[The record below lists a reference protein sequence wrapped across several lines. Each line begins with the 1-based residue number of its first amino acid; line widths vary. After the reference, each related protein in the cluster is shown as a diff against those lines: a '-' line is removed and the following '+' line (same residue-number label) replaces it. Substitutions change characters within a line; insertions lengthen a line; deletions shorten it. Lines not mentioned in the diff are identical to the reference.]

1 MALPMPAT
9 FRNLLQRRQ
18 PILLGDVPPPAPM
31 KSSMTTS
38 RTRVEWER
46 AVVLSVARGI
56 EPDAD
61 KVMHWFSCDVICELG
76 GKTAQQLVEEGAT
89 ARLLD
94 MLVTIRSGHRDR

>member
-1 MALPMPAT
+1 MPAT
-9 FRNLLQRRQ
+9 FRNFRQQRS
-18 PILLGDVPPPAPM
+18 PILLGDVPPPTLPLN
-31 KSSMTTS
+31 KSATTS
-38 RTRVEWER
+38 HTRVEWEQ

-61 KVMHWFSCDVICELG
+61 KVMAWFSGDLISELG
-76 GKTAQQLVEEGAT
+76 GKTARQLVEEGAT